1 MKKKESESER
11 ERKREEEKERK
22 KEREKKRK
30 NEKERVEGKQTKGQ
44 TRKSH
49 LLWENGSAEWSAPIL
64 KLSNS
69 FEKVKNKLRK

>member
-1 MKKKESESER
+1 M
-11 ERKREEEKERK
+11 
-22 KEREKKRK
+22 
-30 NEKERVEGKQTKGQ
+30 NEKERVEDKQTNGQ

-69 FEKVKNKLRK
+69 FEKVINKL